1 MYLPRKFREDRIEVL
16 HAAMLEIGA
25 AAVVGQGPDGPIATH
40 VPIELDPE
48 PAPWGT
54 IRCHFARPNPQARTI
69 AAGAELLLI
78 FQGPQGYVSPNWY
91 PSKRETGK
99 VVPTW
104 NYVAIHAYGRATTFE
119 DVAALRAHLGAL
131 TDRFEG
137 RSAVPWKIGDAPRD
151 FIDGLCRAIVG
162 IEIPLSRIEGK
173 WKMSQ
178 NRSLHDRLGVANGL
192 RAQGGDASL
201 KMAELV
207 EAASGGSDRDG
218 NGNGE
223 D

>member
-1 MYLPRKFREDRIEVL
+1 MYLPRMFREERIEVL

-25 AAVVGQGPDGPIATH
+25 AAVVGQGPDGPIASH

-54 IRCHFARPNPQARTI
+54 IRCHFVRANPHAQSVAD
-69 AAGAELLLI
+69 GGELLLI
-78 FQGPQGYVSPNWY
+78 FQGPQGYVTPNWY

-104 NYVAIHAYGRATTFE
+104 NYVAIHAYGTATPFE
-119 DVAALRAHLGAL
+119 DVATLRAHIGAL

-137 RSAVPWKIGDAPRD
+137 DSAVPWKIDDAPRD
-151 FIDGLCRAIVG
+151 FIDAMCRAIIG
-162 IEIPLSRIEGK
+162 FEIRLTRIEGK
-173 WKMSQ
+173 WKLSQ
-178 NRSLHDRLGVANGL
+178 NRPRHDRLGVVNGL
-192 RAQGGDASL
+192 RAGGGETSL

-207 EAASGGSDRDG
+207 EAALGDGGD
-218 NGNGE
+218 
-223 D
+223 

>member
-25 AAVVGQGPDGPIATH
+25 AAIVGQGPDGPIASH

-54 IRCHFARPNPQARTI
+54 IRCHFVRSNPHAQSVADGR
-69 AAGAELLLI
+69 ELLLI
-78 FQGPQGYVSPNWY
+78 FQGPQGYITPSWY
-91 PSKRETGK
+91 PTKRETGK

-104 NYVAIHAYGRATTFE
+104 NYVAIHAYGTATTFE
-119 DVAALRAHLGAL
+119 DVGALRAHLGAL
-131 TDRFEG
+131 TNRFEA
-137 RSAVPWKIGDAPRD
+137 SAAVPWEVDDAPRD
-151 FIDGLCRAIVG
+151 FIDGNCRAIIG

-173 WKMSQ
+173 WKLSQ
-178 NRSLHDRLGVANGL
+178 NRPRHDRLGVINGL
-192 RAQGGDASL
+192 RAEGGEAKL
-201 KMAELV
+201 TMAEMV
-207 EAASGGSDRDG
+207 EAAMDD
-218 NGNGE
+218 GE

>member
-1 MYLPRKFREDRIEVL
+1 MYLPRQFREDRIEVL

-25 AAVVGQGPDGPIATH
+25 AAVVGQGPDGVIATH

-54 IRCHFARPNPQARTI
+54 IRCHFVRANPHAQSVAD
-69 AAGAELLLI
+69 GGELLLI
-78 FQGPQGYVSPNWY
+78 FQGPQGYVTPNWY

-119 DVAALRAHLGAL
+119 DVDALRAHLGAL
-131 TDRFEG
+131 TNRFEG
-137 RSAVPWKIGDAPRD
+137 TSAVPWKIDDAPRD
-151 FIDGLCRAIVG
+151 YIDGMCRAIVG
-162 IEIPLSRIEGK
+162 VEIRLTRIEGK
-173 WKMSQ
+173 WKLSQ
-178 NRSLHDRLGVANGL
+178 NRPLPDRLGVIGGL

-207 EAASGGSDRDG
+207 EAASSDSE
-218 NGNGE
+218 N
-223 D
+223 

>member
-48 PAPWGT
+48 PAPWGSV
-54 IRCHFARPNPQARTI
+54 RCHFVRANPHAQSVAD
-69 AAGAELLLI
+69 GGELLLI
-78 FQGPQGYVSPNWY
+78 FQGPQGYVTPNWY
-91 PSKRETGK
+91 PSKRETSK

-104 NYVAIHAYGRATTFE
+104 NYVAVHAYGRATTFE

-137 RSAVPWKIGDAPRD
+137 GSTVPWTIDDAPAE
-151 FIDGLCRAIVG
+151 FIDGMCRAIIGV
-162 IEIPLSRIEGK
+162 EIRLTRIEGK
-173 WKMSQ
+173 WKLSQ
-178 NRSLHDRLGVANGL
+178 NRPRQDRLGVINGL
-192 RAQGGDASL
+192 RAQGGESSL
-201 KMAELV
+201 RMAELV
-207 EAASGGSDRDG
+207 ETARNAGGDSE
-218 NGNGE
+218 N
-223 D
+223 

>member
-1 MYLPRKFREDRIEVL
+1 MYLPRMFREERIEVL

-25 AAVVGQGPDGPIATH
+25 AAVVGQGPDGPIASH

-54 IRCHFARPNPQARTI
+54 IRCHFVRANPHAQSVAD
-69 AAGAELLLI
+69 GGELLLI
-78 FQGPQGYVSPNWY
+78 FQGPQGYVTPNWY

-104 NYVAIHAYGRATTFE
+104 NYVAIHAYGTATTFE

-131 TDRFEG
+131 TNRFEAS
-137 RSAVPWKIGDAPRD
+137 SAVPWKIDDAPAAY
-151 FIDGLCRAIVG
+151 IDGMCRAIIG
-162 IEIPLSRIEGK
+162 IEIRLTRIEGK
-173 WKMSQ
+173 WKQSQ
-178 NRSLHDRLGVANGL
+178 NRTLHDRLGVINGL
-192 RAQGGDASL
+192 RAQGNETSL
-201 KMAELV
+201 KIADSI
-207 EAASGGSDRDG
+207 EAALGDRD
-218 NGNGE
+218 

>member
-25 AAVVGQGPDGPIATH
+25 AAVVGQGPDGPIASH

-54 IRCHFARPNPQARTI
+54 IRCHFVRANPHAQCVADGR
-69 AAGAELLLI
+69 ELLLI

-91 PSKRETGK
+91 ATKRETGK

-104 NYVAIHAYGRATTFE
+104 NYVAVHAYGTATPFE
-119 DVAALRAHLGAL
+119 DVASLRAHLAAL
-131 TDRFEG
+131 TNRFEAG
-137 RSAVPWKIGDAPRD
+137 SAAPWKIDDAPAD
-151 FIDGLCRAIVG
+151 FIDAMCRAIVG
-162 IEIPLSRIEGK
+162 FEIRLTRIEGK
-173 WKMSQ
+173 WKLSQ
-178 NRSLHDRLGVANGL
+178 NRPRHDRRGVIDGL

-207 EAASGGSDRDG
+207 EAASGGG
-218 NGNGE
+218 NGDG
-223 D
+223 DGKD

>member
-1 MYLPRKFREDRIEVL
+1 MYLPRKFREDRIEAL

-25 AAVVGQGPDGPIATH
+25 AAIVGQGPDGPIASH

-54 IRCHFARPNPQARTI
+54 IRCHFARPNPHARCV
-69 AAGAELLLI
+69 ADGRELLLI
-78 FQGPQGYVSPNWY
+78 FQGPQGYVTPNWY
-91 PSKRETGK
+91 PSKRDTGK

-104 NYVAIHAYGRATTFE
+104 NYVAVHAYGTATPFE
-119 DVAALRAHLGAL
+119 DVASLRAHLGAL
-131 TDRFEG
+131 TDRFEAG
-137 RSAVPWKIGDAPRD
+137 SAAPWKIDDAPAD
-151 FIDGLCRAIVG
+151 YVDGLCRAIIG
-162 IEIPLSRIEGK
+162 LEIRLTRIEGK
-173 WKMSQ
+173 WKLSQ
-178 NRSLHDRLGVANGL
+178 NRPRHDRLGVIDGL

-207 EAASGGSDRDG
+207 EAASGGGDG
-218 NGNGE
+218 DGGGGE

>member
-1 MYLPRKFREDRIEVL
+1 MYLPRKFREDRVEVL

-25 AAVVGQGPDGPIATH
+25 AAVVGQGPDGPIASH

-54 IRCHFARPNPQARTI
+54 VRCHFVRANPHAQSVAD
-69 AAGAELLLI
+69 GGELLLI
-78 FQGPQGYVSPNWY
+78 FQGPQGYVTPNWY

-104 NYVAIHAYGRATTFE
+104 NYVAIHAYGTATTFE

-131 TDRFEG
+131 TNRFEAS
-137 RSAVPWKIGDAPRD
+137 SAVPWKIDDAPAGY
-151 FIDGLCRAIVG
+151 IDGMCRAIIG
-162 IEIPLSRIEGK
+162 IEIRLTRIEGK
-173 WKMSQ
+173 WKQSQ
-178 NRSLHDRLGVANGL
+178 NRTRHDRLGVINGL
-192 RAQGGDASL
+192 RAQGNETSL
-201 KMAELV
+201 KIADSV
-207 EAASGGSDRDG
+207 EAALGDR
-218 NGNGE
+218 E

>member
-25 AAVVGQGPDGPIATH
+25 AAVVGQGPDGPIASH

-54 IRCHFARPNPQARTI
+54 IRCHFVRANPHAQSVADGR
-69 AAGAELLLI
+69 ELLLI

-104 NYVAIHAYGRATTFE
+104 NYVAIHAYGSATTFD
-119 DVAALRAHLGAL
+119 DVDRLRAHLGAL
-131 TDRFEG
+131 VDRFERG
-137 RSAVPWKIGDAPRD
+137 SAVPWKIGDAPAD
-151 FIDGLCRAIVG
+151 FIDGMCRAIVG
-162 IEIPLSRIEGK
+162 FEIPLSRIEGK
-173 WKMSQ
+173 WKLSQ
-178 NRSLHDRLGVANGL
+178 NRPLHDRRGVADGL
-192 RAQGGDASL
+192 RALGDETSL
-201 KMAELV
+201 RMAQLV
-207 EAASGGSDRDG
+207 EAASGDG
-218 NGNGE
+218 EEG

>member
-1 MYLPRKFREDRIEVL
+1 MYLPRMFREERIEVL

-25 AAVVGQGPDGPIATH
+25 AAIVGHGPEGLVATH

-54 IRCHFARPNPQARTI
+54 IRCHFARPNPHAQTI
-69 AAGAELLLI
+69 ADGRELLLI
-78 FQGPQGYVSPNWY
+78 FQGPQGYVTPNWY

-104 NYVAIHAYGRATTFE
+104 NYTAIHAYGRATVFE
-119 DVAALRAHLGAL
+119 DVARLRAHLGAL
-131 TDRFEG
+131 TDRFEAS
-137 RSAVPWKIGDAPRD
+137 SAVPWKIDDAPAD
-151 FIDGLCRAIVG
+151 YIDGMCRAIIG
-162 IEIPLSRIEGK
+162 FEFRLSRIEGK

-178 NRSLHDRLGVANGL
+178 NKAPHDRLGVIAGL
-192 RAQGGDASL
+192 RAQDSDNSCAL
-201 KMAELV
+201 AEMV
-207 EAASGGSDRDG
+207 EAARDD
-218 NGNGE
+218 GE

>member
-25 AAVVGQGPDGPIATH
+25 AAVVGPGPDGPIASH

-54 IRCHFARPNPQARTI
+54 IRCHFARPNPHAQSI
-69 AAGAELLLI
+69 ADGQDGQELLLI
-78 FQGPQGYVSPNWY
+78 FQGPQGYVTPNWY

-104 NYVAIHAYGRATTFE
+104 NYVAVHAYGAATTFE
-119 DVAALRAHLGAL
+119 DVATLRAHLGAL
-131 TDRFEG
+131 TKRFEAS
-137 RSAVPWKIGDAPRD
+137 SAVPWKIDDAPAD
-151 FIDGLCRAIVG
+151 YIDGMCRAIIG
-162 IEIPLSRIEGK
+162 IEVRLTRIEGK
-173 WKMSQ
+173 WKLSQ
-178 NRSLHDRLGVANGL
+178 NRPLHDRLGVINGL
-192 RAQGGDASL
+192 RAQDGDTSL
-201 KMAELV
+201 RLAALA
-207 EAASGGSDRDG
+207 EAASAGD
-218 NGNGE
+218 GE

>member
-25 AAVVGQGPDGPIATH
+25 AAIVGPGPDGPIASH

-54 IRCHFARPNPQARTI
+54 IRCHFARPNPHARTV
-69 AAGAELLLI
+69 AAGGELLLI
-78 FQGPQGYVSPNWY
+78 FQGPQGYVTPNWY
-91 PSKRETGK
+91 PSKRDTGK

-104 NYVAIHAYGRATTFE
+104 NYVAVHAYGTATPFE
-119 DVAALRAHLGAL
+119 DAETLRAHLGAL

-137 RSAVPWKIGDAPRD
+137 SSAVPWKIDDAPRD
-151 FIDGLCRAIVG
+151 FIDGLCRAIIG
-162 IEIPLSRIEGK
+162 FEIPLSRIEGK
-173 WKMSQ
+173 WKLSQ
-178 NRSLHDRLGVANGL
+178 NRPLHDRLGVIAGL
-192 RAQGGDASL
+192 HAQGGEASL

-207 EAASGGSDRDG
+207 EAASGGSGDS
-218 NGNGE
+218 E
-223 D
+223 ES

>member
-25 AAVVGQGPDGPIATH
+25 AAIVGQGPDGPIASH

-54 IRCHFARPNPQARTI
+54 IRCHFARPNPHAQSI
-69 AAGAELLLI
+69 AGGRELLLI

-119 DVAALRAHLGAL
+119 DVDALRAHLAAL
-131 TDRFEG
+131 TDRFEET
-137 RSAVPWKIGDAPRD
+137 SAVPWKIDDAPAD
-151 FIDGLCRAIVG
+151 YIDGLCRAIVG

-173 WKMSQ
+173 WKLSQ
-178 NRSLHDRLGVANGL
+178 NRPLPDRLGVIGGL

-207 EAASGGSDRDG
+207 EAASSDSE
-218 NGNGE
+218 N
-223 D
+223 

>member
-16 HAAMLEIGA
+16 HAAMLEIGTA
-25 AAVVGQGPDGPIATH
+25 AIVGQGPDGPIASH

-54 IRCHFARPNPQARTI
+54 IRCHFARPNPHAQSI
-69 AAGAELLLI
+69 AGGRELLLI

-119 DVAALRAHLGAL
+119 DVDALRAHLAAL
-131 TDRFEG
+131 TDRFEET
-137 RSAVPWKIGDAPRD
+137 SAVPWKIDDAPAD
-151 FIDGLCRAIVG
+151 YIDGLCRAIVG

-173 WKMSQ
+173 WKLSQ
-178 NRSLHDRLGVANGL
+178 NRPLPDRLGVIGGL

-207 EAASGGSDRDG
+207 EAASSDSE
-218 NGNGE
+218 N
-223 D
+223 

>member
-16 HAAMLEIGA
+16 HATMLEIGA
-25 AAVVGQGPDGPIATH
+25 AAVVGPGPDGPIASH

-54 IRCHFARPNPQARTI
+54 IRCHLARPNPHAQSI
-69 AAGAELLLI
+69 ADGQELLLI
-78 FQGPQGYVSPNWY
+78 FQGPQGYVTPNWY

-104 NYVAIHAYGRATTFE
+104 NYVAVHAYGTATTFE

-131 TDRFEG
+131 TKRFEAG
-137 RSAVPWKIGDAPRD
+137 SAVPWRIDDAPAD
-151 FIDGLCRAIVG
+151 YIDGMCRAIIG
-162 IEIPLSRIEGK
+162 IEIRLTRIEGK
-173 WKMSQ
+173 WKLSQ
-178 NRSLHDRLGVANGL
+178 NRPLHDRLGVIAGL
-192 RAQGGDASL
+192 RAQSGEARL
-201 KMAELV
+201 KMAEMV
-207 EAASGGSDRDG
+207 EAAG
-218 NGNGE
+218 NSNNE